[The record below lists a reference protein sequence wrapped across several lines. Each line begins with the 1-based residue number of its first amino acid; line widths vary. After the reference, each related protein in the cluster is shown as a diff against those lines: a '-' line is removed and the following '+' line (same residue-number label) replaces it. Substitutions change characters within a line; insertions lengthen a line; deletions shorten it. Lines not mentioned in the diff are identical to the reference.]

1 MAVPQLEPEL
11 AEHLR
16 VEFGAQGAR
25 AVEFLQTAQRT
36 LVADADAGPRVG
48 ETMAYHCREA
58 LESILSA
65 GRSGVGGRWRVLSR
79 QVVKAADR
87 YNSATEIHDE
97 GAPRLLAEL
106 LRSIDEV
113 ERFHLE
119 GESRHQKELIA
130 VIVRRAGVPPS
141 EGGGA
146 VSAFQDLFDHL
157 NKALHGDCSFAE
169 AHEMF
174 DECIGLIRRLFLP
187 RDIRDGELRSLAGI
201 GSPSPVDVR
210 NLLDLVGTP
219 RHLALFVR
227 SMASSQWLAQLDAAK
242 VFDGEH
248 IEVWWALAA
257 AAERLGPGH
266 AETVLDL
273 LTGLWQRSVDDAE
286 RVQCVANAALR
297 MGLVGAPVLLEI
309 LGKHPD
315 NGAVVVDSMQVVSQ
329 LEASAPLVT
338 EFVDLLFNEACWSHL
353 YVPEEIAESFIAGIG
368 EHNALVRL
376 KVVCFKLRAEDPH
389 DHLLTRLR
397 WDPRGSLADDHE
409 RDYPERSPVLVSCL
423 VSALRRV
430 WEFVPTGEMLA
441 ALEDL
446 PDGLRTR
453 ARSWVLSQTPEV
465 EPELLFGEVER
476 SIGTRLPTGDD
487 VALVDRAVQML
498 PAEGVVQRWVQAL
511 GDPPSI
517 EEIEQSKASDLR
529 PTELQCRADW
539 VQLLPA
545 DAISAWGDA
554 MPLIEDG
561 LGIIGREQLTHRPR
575 VEAFMAS
582 SPLSE
587 EELAALSPDRAAELV
602 AAWRA
607 GPGEWDHDARQLART
622 LQRVVQQAPHEWLN
636 DPVGYVEKLHHPTYI
651 SAYLDGIKEAIPDC
665 DPAVEPLL
673 DAVALVDSRPW
684 PVAPLADSP
693 MDYETDWSTARRAGR
708 TLIAAMASADVQ
720 FGDRSNQAWKLLY
733 DSAIDLAE
741 RSWASMDDPLT
752 RAINRDCTRAFDA
765 TVLFVASELRI
776 GKPVRA
782 EFVALLRFA
791 LTRTGADGEE
801 YRAIAARRLAWLRH
815 AVPDWVDNNA
825 ELLFGNEA
833 PTGLAQATVDLAI
846 RWGQPDKWL
855 LEACPEMVKDAVA
868 RGVEQAMD
876 HLMIAMLWG
885 CGGYHIVD
893 IVRFIESGIDE
904 HPEIASQAGASI
916 SRIVSDEGTE
926 QQHIETAVQLW
937 EAMLDSSAATRLAG
951 FGWMHR
957 VAALD
962 EERWAN
968 LTRRTLEATPE
979 RGFWLLHSA
988 DRAMEPPPTKAK
1000 LAVLDAVVRGH
1011 LEPWH
1016 SYHISEDIGQ
1026 VLRNAS
1032 ELESTVEY
1040 QRLVTALREHDMI
1053 RDEPEGV

>member
-16 VEFGAQGAR
+16 VEFGAQGTR
-25 AVEFLQTAQRT
+25 AVEFLETAQRT

-48 ETMAYHCREA
+48 ETVTYHCREA

-187 RDIRDGELRSLAGI
+187 RDIRDGELRSLAAI
-201 GSPSPVDVR
+201 GSPSPADVR

-227 SMASSQWLAQLDAAK
+227 SMASSQWLVQLDAAK

-273 LTGLWQRSVDDAE
+273 LTRLWQRSVEDAE

-297 MGLVGAPVLLEI
+297 VGLVGAPALLEI
-309 LGKHPD
+309 LRKHPD
-315 NGAVVVDSMQVVSQ
+315 NGAVVVDAMQVTTQ
-329 LEASAPLVT
+329 LEASAPLVS

-353 YVPEEIAESFIAGIG
+353 YVPEDIAEHFIAGID
-368 EHNALVRL
+368 EHNALTRL
-376 KVVCFKLRAEDPH
+376 KVLCFKLRAEDPH
-389 DHLLTRLR
+389 DLLLSRLR

-409 RDYPERSPVLVSCL
+409 RVYPERSPVLVSCL
-423 VSALRRV
+423 VSALRHV
-430 WEFVPTGEMLA
+430 WEFVPTGEVLV
-441 ALEDL
+441 ALEGL
-446 PDGLRTR
+446 PAGLQER
-453 ARSWVLSQTPEV
+453 ARSWVLSQIPGV
-465 EPELLFGEVER
+465 KPELLFGEVER

-487 VALVDRAVQML
+487 VALVDRAVQAL
-498 PAEGVVQRWVQAL
+498 PAGGVMERWVRAL
-511 GDPPSI
+511 GDAPSV
-517 EEIEQSKASDLR
+517 EEIEQSKASDSR
-529 PTELQCRADW
+529 PTELLRRANW
-539 VQLLPA
+539 VQLLPGEA
-545 DAISAWGDA
+545 TGAWRSAL
-554 MPLIEDG
+554 PLIQEAF
-561 LGIIGREQLTHRPR
+561 GIIGREQLTHRPR
-575 VEAFMAS
+575 AEAVMAS

-587 EELAALSPDRAAELV
+587 EELGALSPDRAAEQV

-607 GPGEWDHDARQLART
+607 GPGEWDHDAQQLART
-622 LQRVVQQAPHEWLN
+622 LERVVRQAPHEWLN
-636 DPVGYVEKLHHPTYI
+636 DPVGHVEKLHHPTYI

-665 DPAVEPLL
+665 DPPVEPLL
-673 DAVALVDSRPW
+673 DAIALVDSRPW

-693 MDYETDWSTARRAGR
+693 MDYDTDWSTARRAGR
-708 TLIAAMASADVQ
+708 TLLAAMASADVQ
-720 FGDRSNQAWKLLY
+720 FGSRSDQAWELLY
-733 DSAIDLAE
+733 NSATDLGE
-741 RSWASMDDPLT
+741 RSWASTGDPLT

-776 GKPVRA
+776 GKPVRD

-791 LTRTGADGEE
+791 LTRTGTDGEE

-815 AVPDWVDNNA
+815 AVPDWFDNNA

-846 RWGQPDKWL
+846 HWGQPDRWL

-885 CGGYHIVD
+885 CGGYHVAD
-893 IVRFIESGIDE
+893 IVRFIESSVDGRPD
-904 HPEIASQAGASI
+904 IASQAGMSI
-916 SRIVSDEGTE
+916 GRIVSDEGAE

-937 EAMLDSSAATRLAG
+937 EAMLDSSAKTKLAG
-951 FGWMHR
+951 FGWMHQ

-962 EERWAN
+962 DERWAN
-968 LTRRTLEATPE
+968 LTRRTLEATPD
-979 RGFWLLHSA
+979 RGFWLLRSV

-1000 LAVLDAVVRGH
+1000 LAVLDAMVRGH

-1016 SYHISEDIGQ
+1016 SYHISEGIEQ
-1026 VLRNAS
+1026 VLQNAGD
-1032 ELESTVEY
+1032 LESTVEF

-1053 RDEPEGV
+1053 RDDSA